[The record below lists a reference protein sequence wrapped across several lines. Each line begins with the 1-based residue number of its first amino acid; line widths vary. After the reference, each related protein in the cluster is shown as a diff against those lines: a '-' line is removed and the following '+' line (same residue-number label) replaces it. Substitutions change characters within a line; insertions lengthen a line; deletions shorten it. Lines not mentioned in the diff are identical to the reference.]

1 MSAEKITFNKPSSI
15 DGMAVHQLVASC
27 PPLDTNSVYCNLLQ
41 ASHFDETSIAA
52 SLEDGELVGFVSG
65 YILPNK
71 VDTLFVWQ
79 VAVSEKARGQ
89 GLAKKMVSQL
99 LERSICSNVHYIE
112 TSITQSNQGSWALF
126 RSLAEQLGTSLEE
139 SIMFDKQQHFQNKHD
154 TEFLVRIGPF
164 SVNS

>member
-1 MSAEKITFNKPSSI
+1 MSAAKIIFNKPSSI

-41 ASHFDETSIAA
+41 TSHFDETSIAA

-89 GLAKKMVSQL
+89 GLAKKMLSQL
-99 LERSICSNVHYIE
+99 LDRSICSGVRYIE
-112 TSITQSNQGSWALF
+112 TSITKSNQGSWALF

-164 SVNS
+164 SVKS